1 MVSHPHVLWRA
12 ARAAGTFPQVSME
25 HRSQPDGAHTAPAPS
40 VNLAAL
46 IDAALAAHEA
56 GQLDSAEILYREAL
70 ALDPAH
76 AGVLHYFGVL
86 HFQRGNHDAAA
97 SLMSR
102 ALKLDRHNAACW
114 SNRGLVAAALG
125 HFDEAMICYDQ
136 ALQLQP
142 DFADAH
148 NNFGVALQA
157 QGALPDAIEHYR
169 LALTANPA
177 LVDAHLNLG
186 TALGKLARYD
196 EALACYRQVL
206 SLDPAS
212 AEAHFNAGNAHNAQG
227 DPDAAIA
234 SFEQALALRADYAQ
248 ARVNLGSLIGKLG
261 DYAGAEA
268 HYRQA
273 VALKR
278 NPTHLVCLGG
288 SLGAQGRLDEEEG
301 FYREALVLD
310 PHYADAHQNLAWLLL
325 KRGDYRE
332 GWAEFALRWRKSDY
346 DALAVPGVAEW
357 RGEPLEG
364 RRLLLVGEQGFG
376 DHFQFLRFARVLEQ
390 RGATVDLLVREPL
403 LPLVERIPG
412 VHRAFS
418 GQPGDQAG
426 SAYDFWVP
434 MMSVPSCIDMDLAGV
449 PADVPY
455 LFADQAKV
463 ETWRTRLAETTD
475 DAARKVGLVWAGSP
489 SFGNDRYRSMA
500 LADLSALSELRNVCW
515 YVLQKGPAHAQLDDA
530 PAAFRA
536 HDFSTDL
543 TSFEETAALIMNL
556 DLVIA
561 VDTGVAHL
569 AGALGK
575 PVWLLLPANSDWR
588 WLEAR
593 SDSPWYPGM
602 KLFRQTVLGDWA
614 PVVERVAEALRDG
627 GE

>member
-1 MVSHPHVLWRA
+1 
-12 ARAAGTFPQVSME
+12 ME
-25 HRSQPDGAHTAPAPS
+25 HRSQPDGAYTAPAPS
-40 VNLAAL
+40 PHLTALIEAAL
-46 IDAALAAHEA
+46 GAHQA
-56 GQLDSAEILYREAL
+56 GQFEAAEPLYREAL

-76 AGVLHYFGVL
+76 TGALHYFGVL
-86 HFQRGNHDAAA
+86 HYQRGHHDIAA

-125 HFDEAMICYDQ
+125 HLDEAMICYDQ

-157 QGALPDAIEHYR
+157 QGSVREAIEHYR
-169 LALTANPA
+169 LALATNPA

-186 TALGKLARYD
+186 TALSKLARFD

-212 AEAHFNAGNAHNAQG
+212 AEAHFNAGNAHNALG
-227 DPDAAIA
+227 ERDAAIA
-234 SFEQALALRADYAQ
+234 SFERALALRADYAQ
-248 ARVNLGSLIGKLG
+248 AHVNLGSLIGKLG

-268 HYRQA
+268 HYRRA

-278 NPTHLVCLGG
+278 SPTHLVCLGG
-288 SLGAQGRLDEEEG
+288 SLGAQGRMDEEEG
-301 FYREALVLD
+301 YYREALAFD

-325 KRGDYRE
+325 KRGDYPQ

-346 DALAVPGVAEW
+346 EALAVPGVAEW

-390 RGATVDLLVREPL
+390 RGATVDLHVREPL

-418 GQPGDQAG
+418 GPPGSQPGG
-426 SAYDFWVP
+426 AYEFWVP
-434 MMSVPSCIDMDLAGV
+434 MMSVPSCIGTDLTTV

-455 LFADQAKV
+455 MFADQAKI
-463 ETWRTRLAETTD
+463 ETWRTRLG
-475 DAARKVGLVWAGSP
+475 DAAGQPRRKVGLVWAGSP
-489 SFGNDRYRSMA
+489 TFGNDRYRSMT
-500 LADLSALSELRNVCW
+500 LADLSALSELKNVSW
-515 YVLQKGPAHAQLDDA
+515 YVLQKGPAHAQLAEA
-530 PAAFRA
+530 PPSFRA
-536 HDFSTDL
+536 HDFSHDL

-602 KLFRQTVLGDWA
+602 RLFRQTVLGDWA
-614 PVVERVAEALRDG
+614 PVVERLCEALRDG
-627 GE
+627 SL